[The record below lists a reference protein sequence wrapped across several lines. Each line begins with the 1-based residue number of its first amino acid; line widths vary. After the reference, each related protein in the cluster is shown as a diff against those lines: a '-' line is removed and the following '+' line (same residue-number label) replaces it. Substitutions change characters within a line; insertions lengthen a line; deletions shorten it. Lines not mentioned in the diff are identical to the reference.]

1 MARGYYERPWSRI
14 LISDVIL
21 LLSADCVD
29 GAFLCLGGNI
39 KLNGN
44 PGESGDR
51 SELGRVN
58 LILKRLFRDEKLK
71 GISLT
76 FN

>member
-14 LISDVIL
+14 LISDVI

-44 PGESGDR
+44 PGESGK
-51 SELGRVN
+51 E
-58 LILKRLFRDEKLK
+58 
-71 GISLT
+71 
-76 FN
+76 

>member
-39 KLNGN
+39 KLNRSH
-44 PGESGDR
+44 GESG
-51 SELGRVN
+51 E
-58 LILKRLFRDEKLK
+58 E
-71 GISLT
+71 
-76 FN
+76 